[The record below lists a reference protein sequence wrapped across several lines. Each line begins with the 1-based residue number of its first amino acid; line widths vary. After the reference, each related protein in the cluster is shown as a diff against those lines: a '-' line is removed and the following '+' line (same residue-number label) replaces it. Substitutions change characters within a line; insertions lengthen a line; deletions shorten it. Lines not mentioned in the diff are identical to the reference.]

1 MHAGFMSLDKESNKL
16 GSFFFWLA
24 EQRNRDED
32 QSRRLIIW
40 LNGGPGCSSM
50 VGMMWENGPFTIHFG
65 GKLLVRGS
73 STCSYLYTYYNRR

>member
-1 MHAGFMSLDKESNKL
+1 MSLLDVMHAGFMNLDKESNKL

-32 QSRRLIIW
+32 QPRRLIIW

-65 GKLLVRGS
+65 GNLRFA
-73 STCSYLYTYYNRR
+73 CCN